1 MKNASRITLA
11 LLLTGFL
18 FFKAQAQEVAA
29 LSPAY
34 TPAKAITAENPT
46 APVANT
52 ELTIMMKNGAER
64 PVLYFAGP
72 KEEVRK
78 PRVQTIGGL
87 GKTTLYVQ
95 TNDVVCL
102 LNNDAKPT
110 ACTVLKPGTTSVE
123 VNISAT
129 NISSK

>member
-1 MKNASRITLA
+1 
-11 LLLTGFL
+11 
-18 FFKAQAQEVAA
+18 A

-34 TPAKAITAENPT
+34 TPAVAITNGNST
-46 APVANT
+46 TSAPSV
-52 ELTIMMKNGAER
+52 ELTITMKNGAER

-95 TNDVVCL
+95 SNDVVCL
-102 LNNDAKPT
+102 LNNDAKPV
-110 ACTVLKPGTTSVE
+110 ACTFLKPGTTSVE
-123 VNISAT
+123 VNI
-129 NISSK
+129 